1 MMIRHHPDDA
11 LMLAYAAGTLGAGH
25 RLLLDVHLEGCA
37 VCRQHLARLN
47 AVGGMLLEE
56 LAPAELSPHALER
69 VLARIDNAGPAAA
82 EDVPG
87 PSKGVR
93 GKPWLPVPW
102 PAAMAACDVGPWR
115 WMGPGMYWNRV
126 MLPDAPQAKVFMLR
140 IGAGRM
146 LPQHTHSQSELTQ
159 VLWGAFDDGRSEFRA
174 GDFDETDG
182 TVRHQPTVQAGGDCI
197 CLASVEGTLRFDGW
211 LARLM
216 GASIGM

>member
-1 MMIRHHPDDA
+1 MRIRHHPDDA
-11 LMLAYAAGTLGAGH
+11 LMLAYAAGSLGAGH

-37 VCRQHLARLN
+37 ACRQRMAQLN
-47 AVGGMLLEE
+47 ALGGVMLDE
-56 LAPAELSPHALER
+56 LPPAELSPHALER
-69 VLARIDNAGPAAA
+69 VLARIDAGPGSLADAPRTSTVVG
-82 EDVPG
+82 E
-87 PSKGVR
+87 
-93 GKPWLPVPW
+93 KPWLPVAW
-102 PAAMAACDVGPWR
+102 PAAMSGCEVGPWR

-126 MLPDAPQAKVFMLR
+126 VVPDAPQAKVFMLR

-182 TVRHQPTVQAGGDCI
+182 SVRHQPTVQPNGDCI